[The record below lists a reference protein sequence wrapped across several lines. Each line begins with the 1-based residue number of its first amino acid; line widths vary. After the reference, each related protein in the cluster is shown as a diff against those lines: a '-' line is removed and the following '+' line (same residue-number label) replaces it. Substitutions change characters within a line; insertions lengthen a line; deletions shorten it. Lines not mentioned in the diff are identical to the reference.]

1 MHIIPAIDLID
12 GKCVRLTQG
21 DYAREKVYRDNP
33 VEVALEFQEAGLTRL
48 HLVDLDGA
56 KSGRVVNWGIIE
68 SICQKTS
75 LKIDV
80 GGGIKKEDE
89 LKRLFGLGVSQVN
102 LGSIA
107 VRDPDIVRSWIETYG
122 ERIILSADVRDGYVA
137 ISGWQEASALTVDE
151 LIGRYEPAGL
161 SFVTCTDISTDGTLA
176 GPAIG
181 LYERLVSAFP
191 EMRIIASGGVGSIKD
206 IERLATT
213 GVYGVIVGKALYE
226 GRITKKELTALT
238 VR

>member
-21 DYAREKVYRDNP
+21 DYAREKVYRDSP
-33 VEVALEFQEAGLTRL
+33 VEVALEFQDAGLMRL
-48 HLVDLDGA
+48 HVVDLDGA
-56 KSGRVVNWGIIE
+56 KSGRVVNWSVIE
-68 SICQKTS
+68 SICRETS
-75 LKIDV
+75 LKVDV

-89 LKRLFGLGVSQVN
+89 LKRLFDFGVSQVN

-107 VRDPDIVRSWIETYG
+107 VRNPDLVRSWIEIYG

-137 ISGWQEASALTVDE
+137 VSGWQEASSLTVDE
-151 LIGRYEPAGL
+151 LIVGYKPAGL

-191 EMRIIASGGVGSIKD
+191 EMHIVASGGVGSIRD

-226 GRITKKELTALT
+226 GRITREELTALT
-238 VR
+238 EK